1 MKDIKNSPKK
11 DKNKINSKFKI
22 KFVPNTNKDKKSK
35 NNSKEKSKT
44 SLKFEKE
51 KKEILYENNIEDKAQ
66 LNDVFTN
73 NNNYKNEKFLVN
85 KEIKLLKTYEKNDS
99 SETELI
105 RLQKKKK
112 VYNTIL
118 ASEKNKNFHKVD
130 SNSVKKKNTTIDIKC
145 SRTDDKIGKIS
156 EKYRTDSEKNEISK
170 IYELS
175 TNKIMIRSTEE
186 KFFEYSKE
194 GKNKEQNNE
203 VNTI

>member
-22 KFVPNTNKDKKSK
+22 KLVPNINKDKQNK
-35 NNSKEKSKT
+35 NSSKEKSKT

-112 VYNTIL
+112 SI
-118 ASEKNKNFHKVD
+118 
-130 SNSVKKKNTTIDIKC
+130 
-145 SRTDDKIGKIS
+145 
-156 EKYRTDSEKNEISK
+156 
-170 IYELS
+170 
-175 TNKIMIRSTEE
+175 
-186 KFFEYSKE
+186 
-194 GKNKEQNNE
+194 
-203 VNTI
+203 